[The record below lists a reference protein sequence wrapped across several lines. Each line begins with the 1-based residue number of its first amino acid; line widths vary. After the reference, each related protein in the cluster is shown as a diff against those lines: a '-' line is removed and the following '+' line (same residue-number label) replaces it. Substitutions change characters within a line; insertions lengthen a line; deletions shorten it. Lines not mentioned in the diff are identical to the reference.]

1 MDAASEAN
9 LVWLKNPFPLTDG
22 EFYKKRLGGTCGRPE
37 YVPCRV
43 VARNGGE
50 LTLET
55 VDEPKMTIAK
65 READVLP
72 SNSRLRSGSRRNLS
86 ELARAT
92 HCNAPS
98 VVSAAHG
105 RHVAGE
111 YWTYAGRRDGPLVF
125 LNPNGPG
132 APRSESNFGLL
143 QMQRRS
149 GPRAAG
155 ARDDAGGAAKPRYR
169 TPGADRRK
177 GRFPPPAGDAAE
189 AEQPHLYD
197 AVADAVRRAFEL
209 RAPQLLSF
217 VGESGSGKSESA
229 KLALEFAAI
238 AFGDPSFL
246 GVAAAGPTTSRL
258 GGDALVAAR
267 RDDAT
272 QAWAAPLGRAANPLF
287 FSGPEARG
295 FSSSQ
300 ARAAK
305 KLLSTPTLVE
315 AFSCARSGRNANAS
329 RGATMYRLAVRPGP
343 RREALV
349 AGGSCEIYGLEVA
362 RVARSPGDAEGA
374 ADGNFHA
381 LHWLAGG
388 VESPS
393 ERAALRL
400 RDARDKAG
408 YRLLDATDDAAADW
422 AALSA
427 AYGVVARDGDAKSK
441 RPTGVRDSFAEGVAG
456 LLAAI
461 LALGDVEFGGGDEA
475 KYRETAA
482 SKTRAADA
490 AELLGV
496 DGGVLRDAFLC
507 RVLDVASGASSA
519 GVGKRVPAR
528 PSDAE
533 TARDGLIKA
542 LYGRL
547 VTWVVKRASGECR
560 EAARAPSDVYVLDA
574 CGFDDAAKGAG
585 GRNFFDELLHNAAA
599 ERHHA
604 YYAETTFSDELKLY
618 DDEGLDVSTTK
629 FPAVQTNADV
639 LDLLLGGPASLLGT
653 VDASAAALGETDARA
668 LAAVVAAHGASPS
681 FEPGRRQRA
690 ATSFTVKHTGG
701 DVSYDVHDL
710 LRRARVAAPAAAV
723 AALETSTRPF
733 VRALFAECDV
743 DEAACPWLTLGD
755 LAACGAVRFVH
766 AKEQGRASAIASFRS
781 QLDALYG
788 GLSQLGGLSRSTGRP
803 LATHVLCTRAAP
815 QRLFDKDPEL
825 ARDFFEPSYVG
836 KQLFDRFAV
845 PEFATLTKI
854 GLRWRM
860 PHDRFYAK
868 YAIAARGLGVYSR
881 AFPLVVADDDAG
893 ERRERAK
900 RLLDALLCDPGLAAE
915 AKEAA
920 RRGEAQLGRTL
931 VMLSSPLAASLERRL
946 DDATAIFANCATR
959 LAAMQ
964 RAREQRRVYVK
975 VRNGLG
981 LVVALVKASTKFGA
995 HWKRILVVRRFRQL
1009 RRAAVVAQ
1017 RWARSRFLRFWML
1030 DARLAATV
1038 LAGMGRGAAGR
1049 GDARRR
1055 RVAAMVVAERFALR
1069 CVREREFLTLAE
1081 HFGDADAVA
1090 HCKCSNTNLSSPT
1103 ANEYAVDDTK
1113 GDPDAPVDACRSST
1127 IRKGEQRGAGRH
1139 LGHHALEFALRRP
1152 LPNRAAKL
1160 AAQRFASRAELVDV
1174 DARAS
1179 DAHDTYPHGWARTLG
1194 RLCRDLGRGG
1204 RRLGDVAVGR
1214 SHSAALSDRGELYTW
1229 GLDDAGQLGRPAPG
1243 SAAAAKHDGEAHVLA
1258 PAHRDFVVAPATVD
1272 LEVSAHGGSRA
1283 LGAAGPQ
1290 YAGRG
1295 FETPR
1300 AKPGA
1305 AGQPSVPAPKGFTRV
1320 AFTALSAGADFCVAL
1335 SAGGRLF
1342 AWGDNRR
1349 GQCGLGDLLPR
1360 LVAGR
1365 RAGGGGLSRRR
1376 VAAVACGGHF
1386 AVCVANPGVVFSWGA
1401 RECLG
1406 IDGGRSP
1413 GRDAELR
1420 SPAWRAA
1427 HDVPSPTLVRGLDA
1441 HRKRFAWKVACGL
1454 EFSVV
1459 VTRVGTR
1466 HDLFAWGN
1474 NDKGQLGLGD
1484 GARRWAPEMLTRK
1497 AVATPKANAS
1507 ATELAKKF
1515 LRRAA
1520 DVACG
1525 SRHALVLAAS
1535 GVVLACGHN
1544 GDGQLGVGDRED
1556 RSAYAVVRG
1565 RLAKCPVT
1573 QIVAGWRH
1581 SAALTARH
1589 ELYAWG
1595 AATCVASSP
1604 GEVADASRARSFY
1617 HQHFAPREKT
1627 AAEAAAKSAEA
1638 AETYDARKRAAVDAA
1653 KAKKLDA
1660 AEAAREREAIDDAFE
1675 ASGARRDWTAFS
1687 VASPRLVPF
1696 PGRAWRVPTAL
1707 CAASS
1712 SALSATI
1719 VRYAAIGA
1727 DAEALSYA
1735 KFVPHELSSPPESP
1749 QAFPKTGDGD
1759 GRAEKLDA
1767 YDEVLRRVPDRGWAR
1782 AVDVV
1787 ADALRRE
1794 NETEE
1799 VEDGDGGFGD
1809 VAWKPAT
1816 PEQEASKVA
1825 AAKRR
1830 EREEGFTAAERHVR
1844 AVFGIGAEASDL
1856 ERGWCASTKK
1866 GAVSATMKARI
1877 LAQQLRDLEH
1887 EADTCDAVAAD
1898 TVGDET
1904 TLRTFDD
1911 GDLEDLLPSDDDD
1924 DDDDD
1929 AHSVHVSELTLK
1941 SDDLDARAAVL
1952 KTAPDS
1958 PVRVADLFASEF
1970 LIGASTGAPGSAIR
1984 AARAAADG
1992 GEDPLFADLPRPTAE
2007 PPKHLGRRATYRSA
2021 LDLQH
2026 RDDEE
2031 ARLRAA
2037 PPAPDVDDSNLTEAA
2052 RPTASLSPRARR
2064 PRRRAAAAGGT
2075 AVDPLDTPPHP
2086 DRGAHAALAGKDPAL
2101 AALLHS
2107 MTASL
2112 NFAEKAH
2119 DRERAAIPTSSSG
2132 ALVDSPAPPRSAA
2145 SAREDAARDVHGR
2158 AGAYG
2163 AYGYSAADAARARA
2177 RALSSPEP
2185 AAPRRRPPTT
2195 TSPSSPATRRP
2206 ANPF

>member
-1 MDAASEAN
+1 
-9 LVWLKNPFPLTDG
+9 
-22 EFYKKRLGGTCGRPE
+22 
-37 YVPCRV
+37 
-43 VARNGGE
+43 
-50 LTLET
+50 
-55 VDEPKMTIAK
+55 
-65 READVLP
+65 
-72 SNSRLRSGSRRNLS
+72 
-86 ELARAT
+86 
-92 HCNAPS
+92 
-98 VVSAAHG
+98 
-105 RHVAGE
+105 
-111 YWTYAGRRDGPLVF
+111 
-125 LNPNGPG
+125 
-132 APRSESNFGLL
+132 
-143 QMQRRS
+143 
-149 GPRAAG
+149 
-155 ARDDAGGAAKPRYR
+155 
-169 TPGADRRK
+169 
-177 GRFPPPAGDAAE
+177 
-189 AEQPHLYD
+189 
-197 AVADAVRRAFEL
+197 
-209 RAPQLLSF
+209 
-217 VGESGSGKSESA
+217 
-229 KLALEFAAI
+229 
-238 AFGDPSFL
+238 
-246 GVAAAGPTTSRL
+246 
-258 GGDALVAAR
+258 
-267 RDDAT
+267 
-272 QAWAAPLGRAANPLF
+272 
-287 FSGPEARG
+287 
-295 FSSSQ
+295 
-300 ARAAK
+300 
-305 KLLSTPTLVE
+305 
-315 AFSCARSGRNANAS
+315 
-329 RGATMYRLAVRPGP
+329 
-343 RREALV
+343 
-349 AGGSCEIYGLEVA
+349 
-362 RVARSPGDAEGA
+362 
-374 ADGNFHA
+374 
-381 LHWLAGG
+381 
-388 VESPS
+388 
-393 ERAALRL
+393 
-400 RDARDKAG
+400 
-408 YRLLDATDDAAADW
+408 
-422 AALSA
+422 
-427 AYGVVARDGDAKSK
+427 
-441 RPTGVRDSFAEGVAG
+441 
-456 LLAAI
+456 
-461 LALGDVEFGGGDEA
+461 
-475 KYRETAA
+475 
-482 SKTRAADA
+482 
-490 AELLGV
+490 
-496 DGGVLRDAFLC
+496 
-507 RVLDVASGASSA
+507 
-519 GVGKRVPAR
+519 
-528 PSDAE
+528 
-533 TARDGLIKA
+533 
-542 LYGRL
+542 
-547 VTWVVKRASGECR
+547 
-560 EAARAPSDVYVLDA
+560 
-574 CGFDDAAKGAG
+574 
-585 GRNFFDELLHNAAA
+585 
-599 ERHHA
+599 
-604 YYAETTFSDELKLY
+604 
-618 DDEGLDVSTTK
+618 
-629 FPAVQTNADV
+629 
-639 LDLLLGGPASLLGT
+639 
-653 VDASAAALGETDARA
+653 
-668 LAAVVAAHGASPS
+668 
-681 FEPGRRQRA
+681 
-690 ATSFTVKHTGG
+690 
-701 DVSYDVHDL
+701 
-710 LRRARVAAPAAAV
+710 
-723 AALETSTRPF
+723 
-733 VRALFAECDV
+733 
-743 DEAACPWLTLGD
+743 
-755 LAACGAVRFVH
+755 
-766 AKEQGRASAIASFRS
+766 
-781 QLDALYG
+781 
-788 GLSQLGGLSRSTGRP
+788 
-803 LATHVLCTRAAP
+803 
-815 QRLFDKDPEL
+815 
-825 ARDFFEPSYVG
+825 
-836 KQLFDRFAV
+836 
-845 PEFATLTKI
+845 
-854 GLRWRM
+854 
-860 PHDRFYAK
+860 
-868 YAIAARGLGVYSR
+868 
-881 AFPLVVADDDAG
+881 
-893 ERRERAK
+893 
-900 RLLDALLCDPGLAAE
+900 
-915 AKEAA
+915 
-920 RRGEAQLGRTL
+920 
-931 VMLSSPLAASLERRL
+931 
-946 DDATAIFANCATR
+946 
-959 LAAMQ
+959 
-964 RAREQRRVYVK
+964 
-975 VRNGLG
+975 
-981 LVVALVKASTKFGA
+981 
-995 HWKRILVVRRFRQL
+995 
-1009 RRAAVVAQ
+1009 
-1017 RWARSRFLRFWML
+1017 
-1030 DARLAATV
+1030 
-1038 LAGMGRGAAGR
+1038 
-1049 GDARRR
+1049 
-1055 RVAAMVVAERFALR
+1055 MVVAERFALR

-1272 LEVSAHGGSRA
+1272 LE
-1283 LGAAGPQ
+1283 
-1290 YAGRG
+1290 
-1295 FETPR
+1295 
-1300 AKPGA
+1300 
-1305 AGQPSVPAPKGFTRV
+1305 PSVPAPKGFTRV

-1360 LVAGR
+1360 RGSP
-1365 RAGGGGLSRRR
+1365 RAVEAGGLSRRR

-1401 RECLG
+1401 RVPG
-1406 IDGGRSP
+1406 HRRRRSP

-1556 RSAYAVVRG
+1556 RSARSSAAAREV
-1565 RLAKCPVT
+1565 PVT

-1604 GEVADASRARSFY
+1604 GE
-1617 HQHFAPREKT
+1617 
-1627 AAEAAAKSAEA
+1627 
-1638 AETYDARKRAAVDAA
+1638 
-1653 KAKKLDA
+1653 AKKLDA

-1856 ERGWCASTKK
+1856 KRGWCASTKK

-1941 SDDLDARAAVL
+1941 SDDLDARGAVL

-1992 GEDPLFADLPRPTAE
+1992 GEDPSPR
-2007 PPKHLGRRATYRSA
+2007 RRGGQAPG
-2021 LDLQH
+2021 
-2026 RDDEE
+2026 
-2031 ARLRAA
+2031 RAA
-2037 PPAPDVDDSNLTEAA
+2037 GARRRRLEFDGGRAA
-2052 RPTASLSPRARR
+2052 DGVAVARARR
-2064 PRRRAAAAGGT
+2064 PRRRDAAAGR
-2075 AVDPLDTPPHP
+2075 HR
-2086 DRGAHAALAGKDPAL
+2086 RGPARHAAPPGPGRPRGPRGKDPAL

-2119 DRERAAIPTSSSG
+2119 DRERAAIPDSSSG

-2163 AYGYSAADAARARA
+2163 AYGYSAADAQRRAPRA
-2177 RALSSPEP
+2177 VVAEP
-2185 AAPRRRPPTT
+2185 AAPAPP
-2195 TSPSSPATRRP
+2195 PADDDFAQLARDTKALQSALARGGDFRAP
-2206 ANPF
+2206 

>member
-246 GVAAAGPTTSRL
+246 GGQ
-258 GGDALVAAR
+258 GGLPA
-267 RDDAT
+267 
-272 QAWAAPLGRAANPLF
+272 
-287 FSGPEARG
+287 
-295 FSSSQ
+295 
-300 ARAAK
+300 
-305 KLLSTPTLVE
+305 
-315 AFSCARSGRNANAS
+315 
-329 RGATMYRLAVRPGP
+329 
-343 RREALV
+343 
-349 AGGSCEIYGLEVA
+349 
-362 RVARSPGDAEGA
+362 
-374 ADGNFHA
+374 
-381 LHWLAGG
+381 
-388 VESPS
+388 
-393 ERAALRL
+393 
-400 RDARDKAG
+400 
-408 YRLLDATDDAAADW
+408 LDATDDAAADW

-701 DVSYDVHDL
+701 DVSYD
-710 LRRARVAAPAAAV
+710 
-723 AALETSTRPF
+723 
-733 VRALFAECDV
+733 
-743 DEAACPWLTLGD
+743 
-755 LAACGAVRFVH
+755 
-766 AKEQGRASAIASFRS
+766 
-781 QLDALYG
+781 
-788 GLSQLGGLSRSTGRP
+788 LGGLSRGTGRP

-931 VMLSSPLAASLERRL
+931 VML
-946 DDATAIFANCATR
+946 
-959 LAAMQ
+959 
-964 RAREQRRVYVK
+964 
-975 VRNGLG
+975 
-981 LVVALVKASTKFGA
+981 ASTKFGA

-1179 DAHDTYPHGWARTLG
+1179 DAGQHKRAKFPTSKPPFSAVFHSFRLILDERSSLGTASKRRTRTTRTRLGADARAPLPRPRAG
-1194 RLCRDLGRGG
+1194 RPAP
-1204 RRLGDVAVGR
+1204 GDVAVGR

-1295 FETPR
+1295 LTP
-1300 AKPGA
+1300 AAGA

-1335 SAGGRLF
+1335 SAGAPLRLGRQP
-1342 AWGDNRR
+1342 R
-1349 GQCGLGDLLPR
+1349 GQCAP
-1360 LVAGR
+1360 VAGLARGPR
-1365 RAGGGGLSRRR
+1365 RA
-1376 VAAVACGGHF
+1376 VAD
-1386 AVCVANPGVVFSWGA
+1386 A
-1401 RECLG
+1401 R
-1406 IDGGRSP
+1406 
-1413 GRDAELR
+1413 A
-1420 SPAWRAA
+1420 
-1427 HDVPSPTLVRGLDA
+1427 GLDA

-1459 VTRVGTR
+1459 ATRR
-1466 HDLFAWGN
+1466 HAPDLFAWGN

-1617 HQHFAPREKT
+1617 HQHCAPREKT

-1712 SALSATI
+1712 ALSATI

-1749 QAFPKTGDGD
+1749 QAFPKTCDGD

-1830 EREEGFTAAERHVR
+1830 EREEGFTAAERH
-1844 AVFGIGAEASDL
+1844 
-1856 ERGWCASTKK
+1856 
-1866 GAVSATMKARI
+1866 
-1877 LAQQLRDLEH
+1877 QLRDLEH

-1941 SDDLDARAAVL
+1941 SDDLDARL

-1958 PVRVADLFASEF
+1958 PAALSRICSPEF
-1970 LIGASTGAPGSAIR
+1970 LIGARG
-1984 AARAAADG
+1984 
-1992 GEDPLFADLPRPTAE
+1992 
-2007 PPKHLGRRATYRSA
+2007 
-2021 LDLQH
+2021 
-2026 RDDEE
+2026 
-2031 ARLRAA
+2031 
-2037 PPAPDVDDSNLTEAA
+2037 
-2052 RPTASLSPRARR
+2052 ARR
-2064 PRRRAAAAGGT
+2064 PR
-2075 AVDPLDTPPHP
+2075 
-2086 DRGAHAALAGKDPAL
+2086 
-2101 AALLHS
+2101 
-2107 MTASL
+2107 
-2112 NFAEKAH
+2112 
-2119 DRERAAIPTSSSG
+2119 
-2132 ALVDSPAPPRSAA
+2132 PR
-2145 SAREDAARDVHGR
+2145 
-2158 AGAYG
+2158 GAYG
-2163 AYGYSAADAARARA
+2163 AYGYSAADAART

-2185 AAPRRRPPTT
+2185 AAPAPP
-2195 TSPSSPATRRP
+2195 PADDDFAQLARDTKALQSALARGGDFRAP
-2206 ANPF
+2206 

>member
-149 GPRAAG
+149 GPRAA
-155 ARDDAGGAAKPRYR
+155 RDDAGGAAKPRYR

-197 AVADAVRRAFEL
+197 A
-209 RAPQLLSF
+209 LLSF

-258 GGDALVAAR
+258 GGDALVAA

-388 VESPS
+388 GQGGLP
-393 ERAALRL
+393 A
-400 RDARDKAG
+400 
-408 YRLLDATDDAAADW
+408 LDATDDAAADW

-653 VDASAAALGETDARA
+653 VDASAAALGETDALA
-668 LAAVVAAHGASPS
+668 LAAVAS
-681 FEPGRRQRA
+681 A
-690 ATSFTVKHTGG
+690 
-701 DVSYDVHDL
+701 
-710 LRRARVAAPAAAV
+710 
-723 AALETSTRPF
+723 PF

-788 GLSQLGGLSRSTGRP
+788 GLSQLGGLSRGTGRP

-981 LVVALVKASTKFGA
+981 LVVALVKYAPMRAYITK
-995 HWKRILVVRRFRQL
+995 HR
-1009 RRAAVVAQ
+1009 
-1017 RWARSRFLRFWML
+1017 
-1030 DARLAATV
+1030 
-1038 LAGMGRGAAGR
+1038 RGAAITGL
-1049 GDARRR
+1049 ARRK
-1055 RVAAMVVAERFALR
+1055 L
-1069 CVREREFLTLAE
+1069 
-1081 HFGDADAVA
+1081 
-1090 HCKCSNTNLSSPT
+1090 
-1103 ANEYAVDDTK
+1103 
-1113 GDPDAPVDACRSST
+1113 
-1127 IRKGEQRGAGRH
+1127 GA
-1139 LGHHALEFALRRP
+1139 
-1152 LPNRAAKL
+1152 RAA
-1160 AAQRFASRAELVDV
+1160 
-1174 DARAS
+1174 
-1179 DAHDTYPHGWARTLG
+1179 G
-1194 RLCRDLGRGG
+1194 
-1204 RRLGDVAVGR
+1204 
-1214 SHSAALSDRGELYTW
+1214 
-1229 GLDDAGQLGRPAPG
+1229 APWPCG
-1243 SAAAAKHDGEAHVLA
+1243 S
-1258 PAHRDFVVAPATVD
+1258 
-1272 LEVSAHGGSRA
+1272 
-1283 LGAAGPQ
+1283 
-1290 YAGRG
+1290 
-1295 FETPR
+1295 
-1300 AKPGA
+1300 
-1305 AGQPSVPAPKGFTRV
+1305 
-1320 AFTALSAGADFCVAL
+1320 SAGAA
-1335 SAGGRLF
+1335 
-1342 AWGDNRR
+1342 RR
-1349 GQCGLGDLLPR
+1349 GPR
-1360 LVAGR
+1360 RGVPR
-1365 RAGGGGLSRRR
+1365 SSSR
-1376 VAAVACGGHF
+1376 
-1386 AVCVANPGVVFSWGA
+1386 PGA
-1401 RECLG
+1401 R
-1406 IDGGRSP
+1406 P
-1413 GRDAELR
+1413 
-1420 SPAWRAA
+1420 
-1427 HDVPSPTLVRGLDA
+1427 
-1441 HRKRFAWKVACGL
+1441 RF
-1454 EFSVV
+1454 
-1459 VTRVGTR
+1459 
-1466 HDLFAWGN
+1466 
-1474 NDKGQLGLGD
+1474 
-1484 GARRWAPEMLTRK
+1484 
-1497 AVATPKANAS
+1497 
-1507 ATELAKKF
+1507 
-1515 LRRAA
+1515 
-1520 DVACG
+1520 
-1525 SRHALVLAAS
+1525 
-1535 GVVLACGHN
+1535 
-1544 GDGQLGVGDRED
+1544 
-1556 RSAYAVVRG
+1556 
-1565 RLAKCPVT
+1565 
-1573 QIVAGWRH
+1573 
-1581 SAALTARH
+1581 
-1589 ELYAWG
+1589 
-1595 AATCVASSP
+1595 
-1604 GEVADASRARSFY
+1604 
-1617 HQHFAPREKT
+1617 
-1627 AAEAAAKSAEA
+1627 
-1638 AETYDARKRAAVDAA
+1638 
-1653 KAKKLDA
+1653 
-1660 AEAAREREAIDDAFE
+1660 
-1675 ASGARRDWTAFS
+1675 
-1687 VASPRLVPF
+1687 
-1696 PGRAWRVPTAL
+1696 
-1707 CAASS
+1707 
-1712 SALSATI
+1712 
-1719 VRYAAIGA
+1719 
-1727 DAEALSYA
+1727 
-1735 KFVPHELSSPPESP
+1735 
-1749 QAFPKTGDGD
+1749 
-1759 GRAEKLDA
+1759 
-1767 YDEVLRRVPDRGWAR
+1767 
-1782 AVDVV
+1782 
-1787 ADALRRE
+1787 
-1794 NETEE
+1794 
-1799 VEDGDGGFGD
+1799 
-1809 VAWKPAT
+1809 
-1816 PEQEASKVA
+1816 
-1825 AAKRR
+1825 
-1830 EREEGFTAAERHVR
+1830 
-1844 AVFGIGAEASDL
+1844 
-1856 ERGWCASTKK
+1856 
-1866 GAVSATMKARI
+1866 
-1877 LAQQLRDLEH
+1877 
-1887 EADTCDAVAAD
+1887 
-1898 TVGDET
+1898 
-1904 TLRTFDD
+1904 
-1911 GDLEDLLPSDDDD
+1911 
-1924 DDDDD
+1924 
-1929 AHSVHVSELTLK
+1929 
-1941 SDDLDARAAVL
+1941 AAVL
-1952 KTAPDS
+1952 
-1958 PVRVADLFASEF
+1958 
-1970 LIGASTGAPGSAIR
+1970 G
-1984 AARAAADG
+1984 ARA
-1992 GEDPLFADLPRPTAE
+1992 P
-2007 PPKHLGRRATYRSA
+2007 
-2021 LDLQH
+2021 
-2026 RDDEE
+2026 
-2031 ARLRAA
+2031 
-2037 PPAPDVDDSNLTEAA
+2037 
-2052 RPTASLSPRARR
+2052 
-2064 PRRRAAAAGGT
+2064 
-2075 AVDPLDTPPHP
+2075 
-2086 DRGAHAALAGKDPAL
+2086 
-2101 AALLHS
+2101 
-2107 MTASL
+2107 
-2112 NFAEKAH
+2112 
-2119 DRERAAIPTSSSG
+2119 
-2132 ALVDSPAPPRSAA
+2132 
-2145 SAREDAARDVHGR
+2145 
-2158 AGAYG
+2158 
-2163 AYGYSAADAARARA
+2163 
-2177 RALSSPEP
+2177 
-2185 AAPRRRPPTT
+2185 
-2195 TSPSSPATRRP
+2195 
-2206 ANPF
+2206 

>member
-149 GPRAAG
+149 GPRWRAG
-155 ARDDAGGAAKPRYR
+155 
-169 TPGADRRK
+169 RR
-177 GRFPPPAGDAAE
+177 
-189 AEQPHLYD
+189 
-197 AVADAVRRAFEL
+197 RR
-209 RAPQLLSF
+209 R
-217 VGESGSGKSESA
+217 
-229 KLALEFAAI
+229 
-238 AFGDPSFL
+238 
-246 GVAAAGPTTSRL
+246 
-258 GGDALVAAR
+258 
-267 RDDAT
+267 
-272 QAWAAPLGRAANPLF
+272 
-287 FSGPEARG
+287 
-295 FSSSQ
+295 
-300 ARAAK
+300 
-305 KLLSTPTLVE
+305 
-315 AFSCARSGRNANAS
+315 
-329 RGATMYRLAVRPGP
+329 
-343 RREALV
+343 
-349 AGGSCEIYGLEVA
+349 
-362 RVARSPGDAEGA
+362 RSP
-374 ADGNFHA
+374 
-381 LHWLAGG
+381 
-388 VESPS
+388 
-393 ERAALRL
+393 
-400 RDARDKAG
+400 
-408 YRLLDATDDAAADW
+408 
-422 AALSA
+422 
-427 AYGVVARDGDAKSK
+427 
-441 RPTGVRDSFAEGVAG
+441 
-456 LLAAI
+456 AAI

-533 TARDGLIKA
+533 AARDGLIKA

-629 FPAVQTNADV
+629 FPAVQTNAD
-639 LDLLLGGPASLLGT
+639 
-653 VDASAAALGETDARA
+653 
-668 LAAVVAAHGASPS
+668 
-681 FEPGRRQRA
+681 
-690 ATSFTVKHTGG
+690 
-701 DVSYDVHDL
+701 
-710 LRRARVAAPAAAV
+710 
-723 AALETSTRPF
+723 
-733 VRALFAECDV
+733 
-743 DEAACPWLTLGD
+743 
-755 LAACGAVRFVH
+755 
-766 AKEQGRASAIASFRS
+766 
-781 QLDALYG
+781 
-788 GLSQLGGLSRSTGRP
+788 LGGLSRGTGRP

-860 PHDRFYAK
+860 PHDRFYANGG
-868 YAIAARGLGVYSR
+868 RG
-881 AFPLVVADDDAG
+881 
-893 ERRERAK
+893 
-900 RLLDALLCDPGLAAE
+900 
-915 AKEAA
+915 
-920 RRGEAQLGRTL
+920 
-931 VMLSSPLAASLERRL
+931 AASSGSG
-946 DDATAIFANCATR
+946 C
-959 LAAMQ
+959 
-964 RAREQRRVYVK
+964 
-975 VRNGLG
+975 
-981 LVVALVKASTKFGA
+981 S
-995 HWKRILVVRRFRQL
+995 
-1009 RRAAVVAQ
+1009 
-1017 RWARSRFLRFWML
+1017 
-1030 DARLAATV
+1030 ARLAATV

-1113 GDPDAPVDACRSST
+1113 GDPDAPVDACRSAT

-1160 AAQRFASRAELVDV
+1160 AAQRFASRAEL
-1174 DARAS
+1174 
-1179 DAHDTYPHGWARTLG
+1179 
-1194 RLCRDLGRGG
+1194 
-1204 RRLGDVAVGR
+1204 
-1214 SHSAALSDRGELYTW
+1214 
-1229 GLDDAGQLGRPAPG
+1229 
-1243 SAAAAKHDGEAHVLA
+1243 
-1258 PAHRDFVVAPATVD
+1258 
-1272 LEVSAHGGSRA
+1272 
-1283 LGAAGPQ
+1283 
-1290 YAGRG
+1290 
-1295 FETPR
+1295 
-1300 AKPGA
+1300 
-1305 AGQPSVPAPKGFTRV
+1305 
-1320 AFTALSAGADFCVAL
+1320 
-1335 SAGGRLF
+1335 
-1342 AWGDNRR
+1342 
-1349 GQCGLGDLLPR
+1349 
-1360 LVAGR
+1360 
-1365 RAGGGGLSRRR
+1365 
-1376 VAAVACGGHF
+1376 
-1386 AVCVANPGVVFSWGA
+1386 
-1401 RECLG
+1401 CLG

-1515 LRRAA
+1515 LRRARRRVRQPPRA
-1520 DVACG
+1520 RA
-1525 SRHALVLAAS
+1525 R
-1535 GVVLACGHN
+1535 
-1544 GDGQLGVGDRED
+1544 GVGRRLGLRPQRRRPARRRGPRGPE
-1556 RSAYAVVRG
+1556 RVRVVRAG
-1565 RLAKCPVT
+1565 SLVPVT

-1604 GEVADASRARSFY
+1604 GEVADASRAR
-1617 HQHFAPREKT
+1617 E
-1627 AAEAAAKSAEA
+1627 EARRRGGGE
-1638 AETYDARKRAAVDAA
+1638 
-1653 KAKKLDA
+1653 
-1660 AEAAREREAIDDAFE
+1660 EREAIDDAFE

-1727 DAEALSYA
+1727 DAGALSYA
-1735 KFVPHELSSPPESP
+1735 KFVPHELEPARVAPGL
-1749 QAFPKTGDGD
+1749 PKTCDGD

-1809 VAWKPAT
+1809 VNWKPAT

-1856 ERGWCASTKK
+1856 ER
-1866 GAVSATMKARI
+1866 
-1877 LAQQLRDLEH
+1877 LLRDLEH

-1958 PVRVADLFASEF
+1958 P
-1970 LIGASTGAPGSAIR
+1970 
-1984 AARAAADG
+1984 
-1992 GEDPLFADLPRPTAE
+1992 
-2007 PPKHLGRRATYRSA
+2007 
-2021 LDLQH
+2021 H

-2052 RPTASLSPRARR
+2052 RPTASLSPRALGGRG
-2064 PRRRAAAAGGT
+2064 AATPPPGGS

-2119 DRERAAIPTSSSG
+2119 DRGGHPR
-2132 ALVDSPAPPRSAA
+2132 LVL
-2145 SAREDAARDVHGR
+2145 ARDTKALQSALARGGDFR
-2158 AGAYG
+2158 A
-2163 AYGYSAADAARARA
+2163 
-2177 RALSSPEP
+2177 P
-2185 AAPRRRPPTT
+2185 
-2195 TSPSSPATRRP
+2195 
-2206 ANPF
+2206 